1 MYKKIFTPMPALNQ
15 KRANPYLS
23 KPLLKRNRRARNEN
37 SPACAPIA
45 FECLPADTIV
55 IIASFLDP
63 CSLAQTLSAADRF
76 LRKTVDESHIW
87 EEYFGADLTCFL
99 LPVELIA
106 QRINSRKLYAE
117 VKLFLSQFRNSSG
130 MKDIRSTQ
138 SDREVVYLNGIILV
152 DHLRELSVSKGV
164 YVEITVRK
172 RSDNLSFCL
181 VDFDGEGTTSLTF
194 SPDAGAVIRET
205 QTAED
210 EIIGEYAAVLRKEKR
225 FGTDKDSKMAVFV
238 SAEGEIVFMR
248 YFGGKWESTGTVSD
262 CTWVRGGLITPCL
275 AFKDAGQ
282 YHVKIEKMCICDQ
295 PPYSKACPDVPVWKP
310 LLWEIT

>member
-1 MYKKIFTPMPALNQ
+1 MYKKIFTPMPAFNQ
-15 KRANPYLS
+15 KRAYPNLA
-23 KPLLKRNRRARNEN
+23 KPLLKRHRRSHNEY
-37 SPACAPIA
+37 SPACAPVAI
-45 FECLPADTIV
+45 ESLPADTMV

-63 CSLAQTLSAADRF
+63 CSLAQTLSAANRS

-87 EEYFGADLTCFL
+87 EEHLGADLSCFL
-99 LPVELIA
+99 LPVELVA
-106 QRINSRKLYAE
+106 QRMNSRKLYAE
-117 VKLFLSQFRNSSG
+117 VMLFLSQFRNSRG

-152 DHLRELSVSKGV
+152 DHLRDLPASKGV
-164 YVEITVRK
+164 FVEITVRK

-205 QTAED
+205 QTSED
-210 EIIGEYAAVLRKEKR
+210 EIIGEFAAVLRKEKR

-238 SAEGEIVFMR
+238 SASCEIVFMR
-248 YFGGKWESTGTVSD
+248 YFAGKWESTGTVSD
-262 CTWVRGGLITPCL
+262 CAWVRGGLITPCL

-295 PPYSKACPDVPVWKP
+295 PPHSKACPDEPVWKP